1 MLIFFL
7 LPFSPCLPILSN
19 CHPYQNGFIAILPNF
34 LFLPYSQFSTL
45 HLSNRTQTRREEV
58 DELTRTVAELL
69 NRARHFERQLEET
82 GMRQENQIR
91 DLTFRLAVNYAFE
104 FSTKRMIALY

>member
-1 MLIFFL
+1 M
-7 LPFSPCLPILSN
+7 
-19 CHPYQNGFIAILPNF
+19 
-34 LFLPYSQFSTL
+34 
-45 HLSNRTQTRREEV
+45 
-58 DELTRTVAELL
+58 TRTVAELL